1 MSNMATADCPMETA
15 ATCETP
21 SRPRAPKPAAPTSV
35 GPVLVP
41 ARPPRRQRQSLLSS
55 QLSSEIPTVRV
66 ALTEAARV
74 PAQKRRVKRMQS
86 AKKRKVDEARP
97 SNASLRL
104 LSTQDE
110 ASSTA
115 RQRFVP
121 DSEDEDVSPSPP
133 MFTSAQRLPPK
144 LVTSTS
150 EGRANALPS
159 RRRQLPPH
167 FQSAW
172 SPATAAAPPPP
183 PPPAWSDP
191 TRGAFLSRDKLVRKY
206 FGGAPE
212 HNHSFESLSSASSNS
227 SVLPL
232 NHRPGTAA
240 ATVAA
245 ALERGLMSSSTY
257 SQSSF
262 LTDDMLLAIARRAK
276 KQLEAVAKRQV
287 MVGRWKRMPRS
298 KPDCQMFESVSKAKD
313 QYSVVAKINLPC
325 SLREIM
331 SVFSTDNAAEFHR
344 SMEALFGDQYVYGVN
359 VRSVECPAFPGGGS
373 AALRSRARRCSEP
386 AAWRASQAAAAG
398 PLHAAKLKLNAVS
411 LMQKHRMVWKQRNM
425 TFLDYLEENLEA
437 KSVTRVMQTMD
448 VTEDNMDCDSVGSL
462 PSPTAASS
470 SLESCYQQQQ
480 QQNQHGIPPR
490 HELKGILAGYVVQE
504 DSEEKFTRFFF
515 YATHHHQPTGPH
527 AQSKIPRSVV
537 QLLRA
542 MVSKVCL
549 LESVV
554 LRRRLG
560 YYPLSRMP
568 TSPDASS
575 GTAYCA
581 ACYIPFSMLRKK
593 YFCRLCGHYT
603 CRKCSSL
610 QDVEKTVGLVE
621 RHRVC
626 ATCVRQVGYCVFS
639 MSAFPPQSMS
649 AANGSKR
656 MPVGTQSAHEIP
668 EEPDEDQDS
677 PPILDDLAAT
687 DIEDVAIFNPSEGG
701 EALADFMAELLHAT
715 EKKQEQAKER
725 KNRLQLSIEDL
736 SSWGPGHPIV
746 DGQNTPKE
754 SISLLDSFCTSQ
766 SSSGSRTRD
775 LPAWLS
781 PSPTGG

>member
-1 MSNMATADCPMETA
+1 MATAAASDCPVETS
-15 ATCETP
+15 ATCET
-21 SRPRAPKPAAPTSV
+21 SRLRAPKPAAPTSV

-41 ARPPRRQRQSLLSS
+41 ARPPRRQRQSLSSS

-66 ALTEAARV
+66 VLTEAARA
-74 PAQKRRVKRMQS
+74 PAQKRRAKRMQS

-97 SNASLRL
+97 SSASLRL
-104 LSTQDE
+104 LTTLDE

-121 DSEDEDVSPSPP
+121 DSEDEDVSLSPP

-167 FQSAW
+167 FQSAR
-172 SPATAAAPPPP
+172 STAAAAAPPPP
-183 PPPAWSDP
+183 QPPAWSEP
-191 TRGAFLSRDKLVRKY
+191 TRGAFLSRDKLVRQY

-212 HNHSFESLSSASSNS
+212 HNHSFGSLSSASSNS
-227 SVLPL
+227 SILPL
-232 NHRPGTAA
+232 NRRPGTAA
-240 ATVAA
+240 ATAAA
-245 ALERGLMSSSTY
+245 ALEQGLMSSSTY
-257 SQSSF
+257 SHSSF
-262 LTDDMLLAIARRAK
+262 LTDDMLLATARRAK

-331 SVFSTDNAAEFHR
+331 SVFSTDNATEFHR

-359 VRSVECPAFPGGGS
+359 IRSVDCPAFPGGGS
-373 AALRSRARRCSEP
+373 AALRSRARRASEP

-398 PLHAAKLKLNAVS
+398 PLHTAKLKLNAVS
-411 LMQKHRMVWKQRNM
+411 LMQKHRLVWKQRNM
-425 TFLDYLEENLEA
+425 TFLDYLEEKLEA

-462 PSPTAASS
+462 SSPTAASS

-480 QQNQHGIPPR
+480 NQHGIPPH

-515 YATHHHQPTGPH
+515 YATHHHQPTGSH
-527 AQSKIPRSVV
+527 AQSKMPRSVV

-568 TSPDASS
+568 TSPGESN

-593 YFCRLCGHYT
+593 YFCRLCSHYT

-626 ATCVRQVGYCVFS
+626 VTCVRQVGYCVFS
-639 MSAFPPQSMS
+639 MSAFPPQSAS
-649 AANGSKR
+649 AANR
-656 MPVGTQSAHEIP
+656 NRWMPVGTQSVREIP

-687 DIEDVAIFNPSEGG
+687 DIEDVAILNPSEGG
-701 EALADFMAELLHAT
+701 GALADFMAELLHAT
-715 EKKQEQAKER
+715 EKKQEQAKVR
-725 KNRLQLSIEDL
+725 KSRLQISIDDL
-736 SSWGPGHPIV
+736 SSWGPGRPIGE
-746 DGQNTPKE
+746 GQNTPKE

-766 SSSGSRTRD
+766 SSSGSRSRD